1 MQVHIVMELCTGGS
15 LVSRLGERLAAHG
28 NTHGFGEA
36 AAASLVEEMLSAVLY
51 CHQHGVVRPLVPCT
65 PLVPYTPLV
74 RPLVHP
80 LSTPS

>member
-1 MQVHIVMELCTGGS
+1 MHMQVHIVMELCTGGS

-51 CHQHGVVRPLVPCT
+51 CHQHGVVRPLVPL
-65 PLVPYTPLV
+65 PPYHVL
-74 RPLVHP
+74 LVHP
-80 LSTPS
+80 LLSPPP